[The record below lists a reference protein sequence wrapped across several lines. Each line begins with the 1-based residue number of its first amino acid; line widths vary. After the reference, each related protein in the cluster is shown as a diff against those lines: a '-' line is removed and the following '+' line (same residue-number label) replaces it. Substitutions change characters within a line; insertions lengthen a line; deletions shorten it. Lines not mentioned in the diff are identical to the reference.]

1 MFVPEL
7 NGADVLVLHYINGRT
22 EDYKLDQQ
30 FWKYQYN
37 TEPNNSL
44 NKLLKMRLIELKL
57 DYYSALKSLTIEDLK
72 NILESLGKSK
82 TGKKTLLIERII
94 DTPDFENDVTIHV
107 PRIWKVTPKGQAL
120 LNSTDFIL
128 YTHRNLLS
136 YTNPIEIYDYYMR
149 NKTLSSKEILVN
161 QMLRITEF
169 AEKSTVIDSGLSMH
183 YLAISQIYKVYGD
196 IHNQIKYLA
205 KSCVKSFVNAHEFDY
220 EIMDDGESFFKTR
233 HDLLP
238 TLVKDVSI
246 VTATDIKLRDLF
258 TEELAKEV
266 SEEKNLKYFDLKEV
280 IFIVLGTIDKNADIV
295 METYHDVYVREFK
308 SNKKINSRPVPSA
321 KISLV
326 DTITPL
332 LERAE
337 RAADRMEK
345 AQRAYHPERSGII
358 GKIKSLF
365 NKK

>member
-37 TEPNNSL
+37 TEPDNSL
-44 NKLLKMRLIELKL
+44 NKLLKMKLIELKL
-57 DYYSALKSLTIEDLK
+57 DYYSSLKSLTIEDLK

-82 TGKKTLLIERII
+82 SGKKAILIERII
-94 DTPDFENDVTIHV
+94 DTPNFENNVSIHV
-107 PRIWKVTPKGQAL
+107 PRIWKATPKGQAL
-120 LNSTDFIL
+120 INNTDFVL

-136 YTNPIEIYDYYMR
+136 YTNPIEIYDYYMH
-149 NKTLSSKEILVN
+149 NKTISSKEILVN

-169 AEKSTVIDSGLSMH
+169 AEKSTAIDSGLSMH
-183 YLAISQIYKVYGD
+183 YLAISQIYKEYGD

-220 EIMDDGESFFKTR
+220 EIIDDGESVFKTR

-266 SEEKNLKYFDLKEV
+266 SEDKNLKYFTLKEV

-308 SNKKINSRPVPSA
+308 SKKTKSRSVPTA

-345 AQRAYHPERSGII
+345 AQRAYHSDRNGII